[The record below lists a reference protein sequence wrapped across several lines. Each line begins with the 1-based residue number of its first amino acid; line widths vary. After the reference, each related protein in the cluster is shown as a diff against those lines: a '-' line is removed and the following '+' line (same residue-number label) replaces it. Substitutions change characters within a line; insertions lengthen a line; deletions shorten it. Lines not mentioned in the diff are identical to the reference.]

1 MINLI
6 TMLKDQVRER
16 MNTVPST
23 LYEYYNGKLD
33 MLLELEIII
42 NANETGKANE
52 MIAEALGYNG
62 FKTIE

>member
-1 MINLI
+1 MENLI

-42 NANETGKANE
+42 NANETGKANK
-52 MIAEALGYNG
+52 MIAEDLGYNG

>member
-1 MINLI
+1 MVNLI

-16 MNTVPST
+16 MNTVPAT

-42 NANETGKANE
+42 NANETGKAIK
-52 MIAEALGYNG
+52 MIADSYG
-62 FKTIE
+62 FKTIEEKE